1 MDLDDAMLAP
11 QRLDLVAMKTHH
23 FVTATSDLNNLVYR
37 MLFTDGD
44 EREILL
50 PQPSLFSV
58 HRRPWSRSK
67 EEVDEQLRLLGFHE
81 QHQEDVP
88 SYDYSTHYGGTCSS
102 SHQDEGTSSS
112 YQGDTSSWPAWD

>member
-1 MDLDDAMLAP
+1 
-11 QRLDLVAMKTHH
+11 MKTHH

-50 PQPSLFSV
+50 PQPALFSV
-58 HRRPWSRSK
+58 DRRPWSRSK

-81 QHQEDVP
+81 PRLYRV
-88 SYDYSTHYGGTCSS
+88 SLLS
-102 SHQDEGTSSS
+102 
-112 YQGDTSSWPAWD
+112 AAARNAK

>member
-1 MDLDDAMLAP
+1 MVDALDLSVAPDDVMLAP

-50 PQPSLFSV
+50 P
-58 HRRPWSRSK
+58 
-67 EEVDEQLRLLGFHE
+67 
-81 QHQEDVP
+81 
-88 SYDYSTHYGGTCSS
+88 
-102 SHQDEGTSSS
+102 
-112 YQGDTSSWPAWD
+112 

>member
-1 MDLDDAMLAP
+1 MGGIIASRIVNKLGLLVDPNDAILAP

-23 FVTATSDLNNLVYR
+23 FVTATSDLDSLVYR

-44 EREILL
+44 EREIPL
-50 PQPSLFSV
+50 PQSTLFSV

-81 QHQEDVP
+81 QH
-88 SYDYSTHYGGTCSS
+88 
-102 SHQDEGTSSS
+102 
-112 YQGDTSSWPAWD
+112 